1 MKKLKKFFGVFG
13 VVLLLMSMD
22 SNDVVK
28 KETCRELASIHANNL
43 CCYYAGE
50 NYTTA
55 QYNAV
60 YQEIVKS
67 CP

>member
-1 MKKLKKFFGVFG
+1 M
-13 VVLLLMSMD
+13 VLLLMSMD